1 VPSRKSGIKEF
12 KEIVMNDPSNAVA
25 IYESHTQAEAA
36 LQKLS
41 AASFDIKKISI
52 IGKGYHSEENVVGYY
67 TTGDRMKHWGGLG
80 AFWGGLWGLLLG
92 AGLFLIPGV
101 GPVLV
106 AGPFLAA
113 LVGALESAVVVGGLS
128 ALTAALVGMG
138 IPKEQSI
145 KYEAEIKA
153 DRYLLAVHGTPDE
166 VERARAILVETSPV
180 SLETHQAAAA

>member
-1 VPSRKSGIKEF
+1 
-12 KEIVMNDPSNAVA
+12 MNDPSNAVA
-25 IYESHTQAEAA
+25 IYESHTAAEAA

-52 IGKGYHSEENVVGYY
+52 IGKGYHTEENVVGYY

-113 LVGALESAVVVGGLS
+113 LVGALESAVS
-128 ALTAALVGMG
+128 
-138 IPKEQSI
+138 S
-145 KYEAEIKA
+145 EAS
-153 DRYLLAVHGTPDE
+153 R
-166 VERARAILVETSPV
+166 R
-180 SLETHQAAAA
+180 